1 MFLRLSLLECGDSSP
16 LCFLDTTWTRHSTS
30 CRTEQPND
38 PVFQVR
44 PHIDMR
50 RDFKQYGRGM
60 ASMSQRFQEPRPIE
74 VAVTDVR
81 LDASVSPLL
90 DVNHRDVVQ

>member
-38 PVFQVR
+38 PVSQIR

-50 RDFKQYGRGM
+50 RDFKQHRPGM
-60 ASMSQRFQEPRPIE
+60 ASMSQRFQELRPIE
-74 VAVTDVR
+74 VSVTDIR
-81 LDASVSPLL
+81 LDLAVPPLL
-90 DVNHRDVVQ
+90 DVNQRHVVR